1 VISIILQ
8 AIPISIL
15 FILFI
20 LYAEDTPF
28 FLLKGS
34 NSKALLALNRIG
46 YINFG
51 IKDILT

>member
-1 VISIILQ
+1 MLITGLYYLIGNWRVISIILQ

-15 FILFI
+15 FMLFI

-34 NSKALLALNRIG
+34 N
-46 YINFG
+46 
-51 IKDILT
+51 